1 MPRGVATVR
10 PTCADPGSFVRGWRN
25 LMEFL
30 LCFLNDEGRYM
41 QDSDTTISGPSS
53 AQHLKTFRWWAD
65 AGPSLN
71 TSMVGLWFSR
81 DLDKY
86 F

>member
-1 MPRGVATVR
+1 M
-10 PTCADPGSFVRGWRN
+10 
-25 LMEFL
+25 
-30 LCFLNDEGRYM
+30 FLNDEGRYM
-41 QDSDTTISGPSS
+41 QDSDTTISGLSS
-53 AQHLKTFRWWAD
+53 AQHLKTLRWWAD